1 MKKLLL
7 LTSCLILLAAAG
19 CGESSRKKSP
29 PDSLAA
35 DTTAGRGCPP
45 ETAMDQIQTIEVK
58 YEGDCQYCSFIIEN
72 SKPILLVKG
81 KVTRIDAAIGGNE
94 ICTLFRVNTGQ
105 GLFRGFITI
114 NGKTQFVEQEISE
127 MLEQVQR
134 SFSFADF
141 GITPAQPHTTD
152 PNTTP

>member
-1 MKKLLL
+1 MKKLLPVVL
-7 LTSCLILLAAAG
+7 CLSLLAAAS
-19 CGESSRKKSP
+19 CGETKSKKNNH
-29 PDSLAA
+29 DTLAA
-35 DTTAGRGCPP
+35 DTTAGKGCPP
-45 ETAMDQIQTIEVK
+45 ETAMDQIQTIEIK

-134 SFSFADF
+134 SFSFTDF
-141 GITPAQPHTTD
+141 GITPVQPRTTD